1 MLVAIYKSPIE
12 VDGRLSELRVT
23 REQLLEVVQAMVAAK
38 AACTDNDPPSA
49 PGWSSW
55 RHGIRRSREV
65 LRPDGWL
72 KDDTDQLSCIVNHNL
87 GMRIGVANTDDA
99 TGDESPS
106 AVPQNRSK
114 KGAATDRSIDGT
126 QQSLFGPSAGKAAED
141 DGKIIR
147 FMPRARHSNSY
158 VTYYV
163 CTFNEGDVVRA
174 EFSCPIAVE
183 NGFFNG
189 FSERIILVGP
199 GDWPPAAKVK
209 RDDPASGGGSEF
221 DIPVRRK

>member
-1 MLVAIYKSPIE
+1 MPVAIYKTPIE

-23 REQLLEVVQAMVAAK
+23 REQLLEIVQAMVAAR

-65 LRPDGWL
+65 LRPHGWL
-72 KDDTDQLSCIVNHNL
+72 KDDTDQLSCIVNHGS

-99 TGDESPS
+99 TGNESPT

-114 KGAATDRSIDGT
+114 KGAATDRAIDNT
-126 QQSLFGPSAGKAAED
+126 QQSLFGSAAAKD
-141 DGKIIR
+141 DGKIVR
-147 FMPRARHSNSY
+147 FMPRERHSKSY

-163 CTFNEGDVVRA
+163 CTFNEGDTVRA
-174 EFSCPIAVE
+174 EFSCPIVVE
-183 NGFFNG
+183 NGF
-189 FSERIILVGP
+189 S
-199 GDWPPAAKVK
+199 AAFLS
-209 RDDPASGGGSEF
+209 ASFWLAQAIGH
-221 DIPVRRK
+221 RR